1 MARATVYT
9 SALPGT
15 DIVLILGVLAWFF
28 FSRQFDYFFAF
39 FTGLDAGEDVLL
51 FGKVGILLE

>member
-15 DIVLILGVLAWFF
+15 DIVLTLGVLAYFF
-28 FSRQFDYFFAF
+28 FRQFDYFFAF

>member
-15 DIVLILGVLAWFF
+15 DIVLTLGVLAFF
-28 FSRQFDYFFAF
+28 FLGNSIIFSAF

>member
-15 DIVLILGVLAWFF
+15 DIVLILGVLAYF
-28 FSRQFDYFFAF
+28 FSWQFDYFFAF